1 MTKEKIILW
10 VLNKLLSMTDT
21 ETREELYKEKIN
33 TLIFR
38 LYENSMVPQL
48 LDREINAML
57 FNAKYTDTLKELGLT
72 EMTPSE
78 LLRTYYNLSNKGD
91 TSFMK
96 DKFYRSLVQS
106 GDNEVR
112 KLRYRIKRNQ

>member
-1 MTKEKIILW
+1 MKEKIILW
-10 VLNKLLSMTDT
+10 VLNKLLNMTDT
-21 ETREELYKEKIN
+21 EIQEDLYKEKIN

-38 LYENSMVPQL
+38 LYKNSMVPQL

-57 FNAKYTDTLKELGLT
+57 FNAKYTDTLNDLGIDKI
-72 EMTPSE
+72 TPSQ
-78 LLRTYYNLSNKGD
+78 LLTTYYNLSNKGD

-96 DKFYRSLVQS
+96 EKFYRVLVQS